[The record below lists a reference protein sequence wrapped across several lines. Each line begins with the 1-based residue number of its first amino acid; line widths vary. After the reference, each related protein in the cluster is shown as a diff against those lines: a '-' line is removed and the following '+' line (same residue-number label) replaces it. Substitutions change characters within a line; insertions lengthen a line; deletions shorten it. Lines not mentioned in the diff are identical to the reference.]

1 MLFRVCAGLLFLSL
15 GIFIVQTFR
24 KKAKRNR
31 FLHLSSG
38 IILALM
44 VVSVLGIIYY
54 TANNDRH
61 IRAIKTGVLEEVAKD
76 TASRAAN
83 EIAEDQEELVQKAKE
98 NFVFRDVQLFTG
110 IMVHLIIISV
120 IGVAYLLL
128 WRRSPKLPKNNY
140 TLGYKI
146 ILALGM
152 CIVLGFAAYAC
163 YKCVVDEEF
172 REQVYIRTYSEFF
185 VGNIFLMLVASMV
198 SAAGMPEEEDHKDQS
213 SASSS

>member
-1 MLFRVCAGLLFLSL
+1 MSDESVSLLFRVCAGLLFLSL
-15 GIFIVQTFR
+15 GIFVFQTFR
-24 KKAKRNR
+24 KKAKRNK
-31 FLHLSSG
+31 FLQLSSG
-38 IILALM
+38 IIMGLM
-44 VVSVLGIIYY
+44 VISVLGIILY
-54 TANNDRH
+54 TANSDEH
-61 IRAIKTGVLEEVAKD
+61 IQAIKAAETVDERILE
-76 TASRAAN
+76 
-83 EIAEDQEELVQKAKE
+83 QAKE
-98 NFVFRDVQLFTG
+98 NTVFRDVQLFTG

-120 IGVAYLLL
+120 IGVAYILL
-128 WRRSPKLPKNNY
+128 WRRSRKLPKNNY

-163 YKCVVDEEF
+163 YKCVVDVEF

-198 SAAGMPEEEDHKDQS
+198 SAAGLPEEEDHKDQS